1 MKFISFL
8 ISIYLCF
15 FNLCAENI
23 PNFLEK
29 KSYEALKESSYPLVT
44 IAFHYNKKR
53 LCYLEKVLKSLSTF
67 PKIEVVIITNTCS
80 SRKLLEIEECH
91 VKAFAN
97 KTKHQK
103 VSTRSFYLLDHPF
116 DLTWCHKEMIP
127 EEFIDNTKGYTHF
140 IYLEDDI
147 ALDFNNFCYF
157 VHFRKVLKDKG
168 VLPSF
173 LRVEVNKKGEFV
185 NTDNEVSMNV
195 ANIPHIHYKKLLF
208 VNTVNPY
215 MACYILDMDLAKEYI
230 LTPAFDKNLSLANDS
245 RIRELSAMGLMQEN
259 VPTSYSSRYVV
270 PVDLKSLN
278 CPKYAWIYHLPNN
291 YADDPLTRY
300 GKISMESLFYLSD
313 QS

>member
-1 MKFISFL
+1 MKFIFFL
-8 ISIYLCF
+8 SSIYLCF

-29 KSYEALKESSYPLVT
+29 KSYEVLKESSFPLVT

-67 PKIEVVIITNTCS
+67 PNIEVVIITNTCS
-80 SRKLLEIEECH
+80 GRKLLEIEECH
-91 VKAFAN
+91 VKAFSN
-97 KTKHQK
+97 KTKNQK

-127 EEFIDNTKGYTHF
+127 KEFIDNTKGYTHF

-195 ANIPHIHYKKLLF
+195 ANIPHIHYKEWLF